1 MCAFQRP
8 SFVFF
13 LWKIPSRILAY
24 SFKKSD
30 AKSSTLIMAELWGD
44 ALVQKRERET
54 QRPNFLN
61 IKSLPLDRRPS
72 TGFSVAVDGAPGI
85 ALPPPPIIFWI
96 KLGPVDC
103 CCC

>member
-44 ALVQKRERET
+44 ALVQKRERDSEAE
-54 QRPNFLN
+54 FF
-61 IKSLPLDRRPS
+61 KY
-72 TGFSVAVDGAPGI
+72 
-85 ALPPPPIIFWI
+85 
-96 KLGPVDC
+96 
-103 CCC
+103 